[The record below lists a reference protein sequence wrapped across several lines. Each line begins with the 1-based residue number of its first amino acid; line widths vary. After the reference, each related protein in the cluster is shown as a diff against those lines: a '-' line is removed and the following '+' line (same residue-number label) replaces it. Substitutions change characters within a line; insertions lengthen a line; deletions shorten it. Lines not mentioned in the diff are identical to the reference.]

1 MSAGT
6 GQPAEGHAA
15 SGSPDLSQD
24 DWQGLKTELGAARHR
39 IAQLENTVE
48 MVLTRLYA
56 LERAAV
62 DDEDVHGGQLPGSA
76 ALAGSSKRTRIK
88 PLPPVS
94 PVLQYASGQ
103 QPEAH
108 GQQPHQDGVYASQR
122 RQSSV
127 RFNQVAPE
135 RSNAARI
142 QWPENTLS
150 SLTSPVAG
158 LRKSRSSNGSE
169 HPHGVDGDKGTSVQP
184 EQRQGHALAP
194 GKRFRSAVQDSTG
207 PTLRQSQVCCPS
219 STHEKRRR
227 HAALVCF
234 WRRAAGVC
242 LFVWVYGHDKSVTD
256 CAQCRGSI
264 RFCVLNSL
272 HRIQHK
278 SLGSRPMAAIIKF
291 LSRAAR
297 AHHPIAQ
304 LCRTLTS
311 Q

>member
-15 SGSPDLSQD
+15 SGSPDLSQN
-24 DWQGLKTELGAARHR
+24 DWRELKTELGAARRR

-56 LERAAV
+56 IEGVAL
-62 DDEDVHGGQLPGSA
+62 DDEDIHGGQFPGSA

-94 PVLQYASGQ
+94 PVLQCTSAQ

-122 RQSSV
+122 RQRSI
-127 RFNQVAPE
+127 RLNQVAPE
-135 RSNAARI
+135 RSNSVRI

-158 LRKSRSSNGSE
+158 LQKSRSSNGSE
-169 HPHGVDGDKGTSVQP
+169 HPHGVDGDKGTSVKP
-184 EQRQGHALAP
+184 EQTEGHAMPP
-194 GKRFRSAVQDSTG
+194 GKRFRTAVQDSTG
-207 PTLRQSQVCCPS
+207 PTIKQSQVCCPS
-219 STHEKRRR
+219 DTHEKRRG
-227 HAALVCF
+227 HAALVCS
-234 WRRAAGVC
+234 GDELQKCVC
-242 LFVWVYGHDKSVTD
+242 LCGYMDM
-256 CAQCRGSI
+256 
-264 RFCVLNSL
+264 
-272 HRIQHK
+272 
-278 SLGSRPMAAIIKF
+278 P
-291 LSRAAR
+291 
-297 AHHPIAQ
+297 
-304 LCRTLTS
+304 S